1 MSSIDSASSTPARL
15 DEGEARFRT
24 MADHAPVLL
33 WMARPDGLCEFFNQG
48 WLDFTGRTMSQELGT
63 GWAEGVH
70 PADLQRCM
78 HLYFDSLVARK
89 AFSMEYR
96 LRRRDGVYRWIY
108 DQGTPRFDPD
118 GTFAGFIGSCV
129 DVTEQRQARDALAEL
144 TVELEERVLERTN
157 LARERETLLREVHHR
172 VKNDLQ
178 LISSILSMQERR
190 ITNSEAVDALADCN
204 SRVQTVALI
213 HEHMYN
219 SANLQTLSLS
229 EHVRSTTAGLF
240 RVATL
245 NPEKL
250 ALDIQVEDGIQMRVD
265 RAVPCGMILNELLRN
280 ALKHAFPDGRAGSV
294 CVKLERRPDRRV
306 VLTVSDNGVG
316 IDPDA
321 PNGGS
326 LGWRLVQA
334 FAEQLEAN
342 VSLESDAGFCVAI
355 AFSADDDNILK
366 GTV

>member
-1 MSSIDSASSTPARL
+1 MNSAHTDTTPQGSRL
-15 DEGEARFRT
+15 SESEARFRT

-33 WMARPDGLCEFFNQG
+33 WMAKPDGLCEFFNQG
-48 WLDFTGRTMSQELGT
+48 WLAFTGRNMAQELGT

-70 PADLQRCM
+70 PGDLQRCM
-78 HLYFDSLVARK
+78 HLYFDCLVDRK

-96 LRRRDGVYRWIY
+96 LRRHDGAYRWIY
-108 DQGTPRFDPD
+108 DQGTPRYEPD

-129 DVTEQRQARDALAEL
+129 DVTEQRQAHDALAAL
-144 TVELEERVLERTN
+144 TIDLEQRVLERTN

-190 ITNSEAVDALADCN
+190 IESPEALDALADCN
-204 SRVQTVALI
+204 SRVQTIALI

-219 SANLQTLSLS
+219 SSSLQTLSLS
-229 EHVRSTTAGLF
+229 DHVRSTAAGVF

-245 NPEKL
+245 SPDKL
-250 ALDIQVEDGIQMRVD
+250 ALDVQVEDGIQMPVD

-280 ALKHAFPDGRAGSV
+280 ALKHAFPHGRSGTI
-294 CVKLERRPDRRV
+294 CVKLERQPGERV
-306 VLTVSDNGVG
+306 ALTVADDGVG
-316 IDPDA
+316 MILDGPSDA
-321 PNGGS
+321 S

-334 FAEQLEAN
+334 FAEQLEAD
-342 VSLESDAGFCVAI
+342 VSVEQTSGFRVSI
-355 AFSADDDNILK
+355 AFDTGHNCI
-366 GTV
+366 